1 MSVNTLAPPIAPRY
15 AKKMLKIIALAP
27 LFLALT
33 ACPSPKPRLTP
44 DGIPVRDAYTI
55 ERDNALVDFKYG
67 FSREV
72 AGIHALSIRFSR
84 EGWQLLEELERMAAD
99 GKAAAQENG
108 YRYNRYFHVT
118 DISTAGS
125 STELLSLRQSTGY
138 YTGGAHPNSFTKAH
152 YWDRVG
158 IRTIE
163 SGDLFIGDALEG
175 LLADRF
181 CPKLNEERL
190 ARRGEMFGDGIFDE
204 CPTAQSLSVIAVD
217 ADENRAF
224 ERFDVVADPYVAG
237 PYAEGRYEIELPVDE
252 DMLAMLKPAYRGS
265 FEVAGQ

>member
-15 AKKMLKIIALAP
+15 AKKMLRILALAP

-33 ACPSPKPRLTP
+33 ACPPPKPKLTP
-44 DGIPVRDAYTI
+44 DGIPVRDTYTI

-67 FSREV
+67 YSREV
-72 AGIHALSIRFSR
+72 AGIHALSFRFSR

-152 YWDRVG
+152 YWDRVEA
-158 IRTIE
+158 RTIE
-163 SGDLFIGDALEG
+163 IGDLFIGNALEG
-175 LLADRF
+175 LLAERF
-181 CPKLNEERL
+181 CPKLDEERL

-204 CPTAQSLSVIAVD
+204 CPAANELSVVAAD
-217 ADENRAF
+217 ADQNRRF
-224 ERFDVVADPYVAG
+224 ERFLVIADPYVAG
-237 PYAEGRYEIELPVDE
+237 PYAEGHYEIELMVD
-252 DMLAMLKPAYRGS
+252 DTLVAALKPAYRAS
-265 FEVAGQ
+265 FEVVTQ